1 MGRRCVAMKNAALAR
16 FARYG
21 ESRLKRDAKRAVVAL
36 AAAAC
41 LSGAAHAGK
50 LGDLLSSQGMKD
62 AGAAAMTGLTLTD
75 AQVIELGARSVAQ
88 MDEQNAV
95 AAPDDPYARRLAA
108 LTKGL
113 ARENGLTL
121 NFKVYLVKDVNAFAV
136 PDGSVRVFAGLM
148 DAMPD
153 DAELMSVIG
162 HEIGHVRH
170 GHSKEHYRAA
180 YLSSA
185 ARKGVAAMGGA
196 VGKLAASELGA
207 IGEAAVN
214 AKFSRANETQA
225 DEYGVD
231 VLRRRKLD
239 PNASVRAM
247 QKLAAQGGSAKT
259 GFLDDH
265 PASAERVKHL
275 RQYIAKKK

>member
-1 MGRRCVAMKNAALAR
+1 MKRNMTTLGLAMAATMCLAGT
-16 FARYG
+16 AR
-21 ESRLKRDAKRAVVAL
+21 
-36 AAAAC
+36 
-41 LSGAAHAGK
+41 AGK
-50 LGDLLSSQGMKD
+50 LGDLLGSQGLKD

-75 AQVIELGARSVAQ
+75 AQVIELGAKSVAQ
-88 MDEQNAV
+88 MDQENSV
-95 AAPDDPYARRLAA
+95 AGADSAYAKRLAS
-108 LTKGL
+108 LTRGMEREDGL
-113 ARENGLTL
+113 AL

-162 HEIGHVRH
+162 HEIGHVRY

-185 ARKGVAAMGGA
+185 ARKGIAAVGGTI
-196 VGKLAASELGA
+196 GKLASSDLGA

-247 QKLAAQGGSAKT
+247 QKLAAQGGAAKT
-259 GFLDDH
+259 GFFDDH
-265 PASAERVKHL
+265 PSSPERVKHL
-275 RQYIAKKK
+275 QQYIAKKK

>member
-1 MGRRCVAMKNAALAR
+1 MTRGHKRSNSTLALA
-16 FARYG
+16 
-21 ESRLKRDAKRAVVAL
+21 L
-36 AAAAC
+36 AGATC
-41 LSGAAHAGK
+41 LAGSAHAGK
-50 LGDLLSSQGMKD
+50 FSDLLGSQGLKD
-62 AGAAAMTGLTLTD
+62 AGITAMTGLTLTD
-75 AQVIELGARSVAQ
+75 AQVVELGAKSVAQ
-88 MDEQNAV
+88 MDRDNPVADAGNA
-95 AAPDDPYARRLAA
+95 YAKRLAR
-108 LTKGL
+108 LSKGME
-113 ARENGLTL
+113 REDGLQL

-148 DAMPD
+148 DLMPD

-162 HEIGHVRH
+162 HEIGHVKY

-196 VGKLAASELGA
+196 VGKLAASDIGA

-231 VLRRRKLD
+231 FLRRHRMD
-239 PNASVRAM
+239 PNASVRGM
-247 QKLAAQGGSAKT
+247 QKLASQDGKAKAS
-259 GFLDDH
+259 FLDDH
-265 PASAERVKHL
+265 PASQERVSHL
-275 RQYIAKKK
+275 QKYIAKKR

>member
-1 MGRRCVAMKNAALAR
+1 MKHN
-16 FARYG
+16 
-21 ESRLKRDAKRAVVAL
+21 AKRFVLAMAAV
-36 AAAAC
+36 AC
-41 LSGAAHAGK
+41 LAGNAHAGK
-50 LGDLLSSQGMKD
+50 LRDLFGRQGMKD
-62 AGAAAMTGLTLTD
+62 AGAAAMSGLSLTD
-75 AQVIELGARSVAQ
+75 AQVIDLGARSVAQ
-88 MDEQNAV
+88 MDQDNPV
-95 AAPDDPYARRLAA
+95 AGPDDAHARRLAA
-108 LTKGL
+108 LSKGME
-113 ARENGLTL
+113 REAGLTL
-121 NFKVYLVKDVNAFAV
+121 NFKVYLVNDVNAFAV
-136 PDGSVRVFAGLM
+136 PDGSVRVFSGLM

-162 HEIGHVRH
+162 HEIGHVKY

-185 ARKGVAAMGGA
+185 ARKGVAAVGGTI
-196 VGKLAASELGA
+196 GKLASSDLGA

-231 VLRRRKLD
+231 FLRRHGFD

-247 QKLAAQGGSAKT
+247 QKLAAQGGNART

-265 PASAERVKHL
+265 PSSPERAKHL
-275 RQYIAKKK
+275 QQYIAKTEQRAGSR

>member
-1 MGRRCVAMKNAALAR
+1 MTSKKRLNTKRLALAM
-16 FARYG
+16 AG
-21 ESRLKRDAKRAVVAL
+21 AL
-36 AAAAC
+36 C
-41 LSGAAHAGK
+41 LAGSAQAGK
-50 LGDLLSSQGMKD
+50 LADLLNSASMKD
-62 AGAAAMTGLTLTD
+62 AGSTAITGLTLTD
-75 AQVIELGARSVAQ
+75 AQVMDLGAKSVAQ
-88 MDEQNAV
+88 MDKENPV
-95 AAPDDPYARRLAA
+95 ADANDAYAKRLAK
-108 LTKGL
+108 LSQGME
-113 ARENGLTL
+113 REDGMQL

-148 DAMPD
+148 DLMPD

-162 HEIGHVRH
+162 HEIGHVKY

-196 VGKLAASELGA
+196 VGKLAASDIGA

-231 VLRRRKLD
+231 FLRRHNMD
-239 PNASVRAM
+239 PNASVRGM
-247 QKLAAQGGSAKT
+247 QKLASQDGKAKT
-259 GFLDDH
+259 SFLDDH
-265 PASAERVKHL
+265 PASQERVTHL
-275 RQYIAKKK
+275 QKYIAKKK